1 MSSTLDQHIQK
12 LKKCEIISEDEVK
25 DLCRMAK
32 EILMEESNI
41 QRVDAPVIVSFYLPR
56 FVETFMASFMTFSSS
71 FKKVETALTK
81 TISFLETSWIEDT
94 TRWRPFCYSWL
105 LKLGTPTE

>member
-41 QRVDAPVIVSFYLPR
+41 QRVDAPVIVGGDLSDL
-56 FVETFMASFMTFSSS
+56 
-71 FKKVETALTK
+71 
-81 TISFLETSWIEDT
+81 W
-94 TRWRPFCYSWL
+94 
-105 LKLGTPTE
+105 

>member
-12 LKKCEIISEDEVK
+12 LKNCDIITEDEVK

-41 QRVDAPVIVSFYLPR
+41 QRVDAPVIVNF
-56 FVETFMASFMTFSSS
+56 AH
-71 FKKVETALTK
+71 
-81 TISFLETSWIEDT
+81 
-94 TRWRPFCYSWL
+94 
-105 LKLGTPTE
+105 